1 MLEGSQTNPHSDLP
15 VGGIS
20 TEIQTAPG
28 DDVVSRSETE
38 TQRPLP
44 FGVYRG
50 DLKPVAS
57 ATEPEA
63 TVAPQ

>member
-1 MLEGSQTNPHSDLP
+1 MLESSQPNPHSDLP
-15 VGGIS
+15 AGGIS

-28 DDVVSRSETE
+28 DAVELTE
-38 TQRPLP
+38 RPLP

-57 ATEPEA
+57 ATEPEP
-63 TVAPQ
+63 TVAPET